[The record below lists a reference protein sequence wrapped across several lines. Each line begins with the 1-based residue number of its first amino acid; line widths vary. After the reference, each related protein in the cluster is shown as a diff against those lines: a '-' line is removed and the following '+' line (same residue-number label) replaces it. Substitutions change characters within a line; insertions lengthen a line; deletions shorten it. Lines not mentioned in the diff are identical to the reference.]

1 MRGWWCLQIGRA
13 SSRLLNAVLGG
24 EGDVTFSAYSYEL
37 LHRGSAWGDV
47 RVMLVDG
54 LLGPGH
60 CRESWDWHRE
70 RRLFEIEKG

>member
-1 MRGWWCLQIGRA
+1 MWWLTQIGRA

-37 LHRGSAWGDV
+37 MRNGAWIGTV
-47 RVMLVDG
+47 RVTVVDAV
-54 LLGPGH
+54 LGPGH
-60 CRESWDWHRE
+60 CYESWLWHHE